1 MVEPRRVDEPRREP
15 PPLRERGP
23 APLAWLLV
31 GAVVGGIAGGLV
43 GASVSR
49 PGPIALPGSPAA
61 SAAPVQ
67 QITVQESGV
76 LVDAAKELLPAVVT
90 VVNKLPNGQAFS
102 SGSGVV
108 IDTQRGLVLT
118 NSHVVQAPNS
128 LTASKT
134 FDIILADGTKLSG
147 TAVGNDPE
155 TDVAVLRAS
164 GTLPKQATLADSA
177 TVPLGAE
184 VVAIGSP
191 GIPDLAVGGQLP
203 VLQNTVTAG
212 VVSAT
217 GRRLQSAT
225 DPNVFLEDLIQTD
238 AAINPGNSGGPLVWA
253 SAKQVIGLNT
263 LVVRGQGEE
272 GLGFAISSNTAR
284 KIADELIANGKVQ
297 RGFIGIQYVVNNRQY
312 DSYYGLGT
320 DQGVI
325 VTAVQP
331 GSPAAA
337 AGLRPKDV
345 IIKVNG
351 QPIDDAHPLKSVLL
365 GSKPGDRV
373 TLTIM
378 RDGKPMDVQIT
389 LGQPAAALGL
399 A

>member
-1 MVEPRRVDEPRREP
+1 MERVVVEPTRIDEHRPVTPRD
-15 PPLRERGP
+15 RGP
-23 APLAWLLV
+23 SALALLLV
-31 GAVVGGIAGGLV
+31 GAIVGGVAGGIVGANVARQNGGIAPLAPPS
-43 GASVSR
+43 ASS
-49 PGPIALPGSPAA
+49 GPIST
-61 SAAPVQ
+61 Q
-67 QITVQESGV
+67 QIAVQESSTV
-76 LVDAAKELLPAVVT
+76 VDAAKEILPAVVT
-90 VVNKLPNGQAFS
+90 VVNKLPNGQAYG

-108 IDTQRGLVLT
+108 IDAQRGYILT

-128 LTASKT
+128 TSPSRD
-134 FDIILADGTKLSG
+134 FDVILADGTKLAA

-155 TDVAVLRAS
+155 TDVAVLRAN
-164 GTLPKQATLADSA
+164 GALPKQATLADSS

-225 DPNVFLEDLIQTD
+225 DPNVFYEDLIQTD

-284 KIADELIANGKVQ
+284 KIADDLIANGRVQ
-297 RGFIGIQYVVNNRQY
+297 RGFIGIQYVANNAQY
-312 DSYYGLGT
+312 SSYYNLGT
-320 DQGVI
+320 AEGVI
-325 VTAVQP
+325 VTAVQA
-331 GSPAAA
+331 GSP
-337 AGLRPKDV
+337 
-345 IIKVNG
+345 
-351 QPIDDAHPLKSVLL
+351 
-365 GSKPGDRV
+365 
-373 TLTIM
+373 
-378 RDGKPMDVQIT
+378 
-389 LGQPAAALGL
+389 
-399 A
+399 